1 MPFRA
6 KLDAWHDH
14 RAVFADE
21 TIDEGHRVDRV
32 LVTEE
37 TDRARGGWRPVQ
49 HSRMARGP
57 ILEERPPFV
66 DEESR
71 TLEEL
76 LAALERDLGQRLGER
91 RRRDRRVV
99 LYLDSRLD
107 ALARCDHPPDA
118 QTREPVDLRE
128 PARHDDAFAPA
139 GKRWALLAGA
149 FGSPVDLVGKDPG
162 AIAIREAHDGLDL
175 GLRQDLP

>member
-1 MPFRA
+1 MPSRA

-14 RAVFADE
+14 RAVFVDE

-32 LVTEE
+32 LVAEE
-37 TDRARGGWRPVQ
+37 TDRARGGGGPVQ

-76 LAALERDLGQRLGER
+76 LAALERDLRPPLGER
-91 RRRDRRVV
+91 RPRDRRVGP
-99 LYLDSRLD
+99 YLASP
-107 ALARCDHPPDA
+107 LAS
-118 QTREPVDLRE
+118 
-128 PARHDDAFAPA
+128 
-139 GKRWALLAGA
+139 LA
-149 FGSPVDLVGKDPG
+149 
-162 AIAIREAHDGLDL
+162 
-175 GLRQDLP
+175 